1 MSLRAYVRSMR
12 KGRVIAAV
20 IIVLAVVAAIATI
33 VATSQNKTPSAS
45 SKHHHHHAT
54 VVSTKCPL
62 TDLPAPNGK
71 APQREPLAVKIGNEP
86 AARPQSGLN
95 EADIVYDTPAEGG
108 VQRYVAVFQC
118 DTPALVGP
126 IRSVR
131 WVDWH
136 ILQVFSHVELAYV
149 GGIQPNQDTVASLKF
164 IDNANAFVHFGAYEQ
179 NPDRTMPDATYASP
193 ATLWKLFGHHAA
205 PQPIFDY
212 TTAPL
217 PAGAKP
223 TSSFAINFS
232 QGTNVVWQWDAS
244 TGQWVHTYSGVTDV
258 DALTN
263 QPVTTTNV
271 VVQIVRYT
279 IGPDSEDPEPN
290 SGDVESQTVGTGRGW
305 VLRDGEEIPVIWHR
319 ASPSSITTYTSATGQ
334 PVDLQP
340 GRTWVE
346 LVLNTTAAIPGA
358 ITP

>member
-1 MSLRAYVRSMR
+1 MSLRAYVRSLR

-108 VQRYVAVFQC
+108 VQRYIAIFQC
-118 DTPALVGP
+118 EAPALVGP
-126 IRSVR
+126 VRSVR

-136 ILQVFSHVELAYV
+136 VLQDFSHVELAYA

-164 IDNANAFVHFGAYEQ
+164 IDNANEF
-179 NPDRTMPDATYASP
+179 
-193 ATLWKLFGHHAA
+193 
-205 PQPIFDY
+205 
-212 TTAPL
+212 
-217 PAGAKP
+217 
-223 TSSFAINFS
+223 
-232 QGTNVVWQWDAS
+232 
-244 TGQWVHTYSGVTDV
+244 
-258 DALTN
+258 
-263 QPVTTTNV
+263 
-271 VVQIVRYT
+271 VRY
-279 IGPDSEDPEPN
+279 
-290 SGDVESQTVGTGRGW
+290 
-305 VLRDGEEIPVIWHR
+305 
-319 ASPSSITTYTSATGQ
+319 
-334 PVDLQP
+334 
-340 GRTWVE
+340 
-346 LVLNTTAAIPGA
+346 GA
-358 ITP
+358 